1 MFMVIALAV
10 FSIICLTI
18 GVISSIREIRESTV
32 KSTIVENSILCTMW
46 IILIIFDILL
56 IIDKLFL

>member
-1 MFMVIALAV
+1 MVIALAV

-18 GVISSIREIRESTV
+18 GVISSIRKIRESTV
-32 KSTIVENSILCTMW
+32 KSTIVENSTLCTMW
-46 IILIIFDILL
+46 IILIIFDVIL

>member
-1 MFMVIALAV
+1 MVIALAV

>member
-10 FSIICLTI
+10 FAIICLTI
-18 GVISSIREIRESTV
+18 GVISSIRKIRESTD
-32 KSTIVENSILCTMW
+32 KSTIVENSTLCTMW
-46 IILIIFDILL
+46 IILIIFDVIL

>member
-1 MFMVIALAV
+1 MVIALAV

-18 GVISSIREIRESTV
+18 GVISSIREIHKNTV
-32 KSTIVENSILCTMW
+32 KSTIIENSVLCTIW
-46 IILIIFDILL
+46 IILIICDIIL

>member
-1 MFMVIALAV
+1 MVIALAV

-18 GVISSIREIRESTV
+18 GVITSIREIRESTV
-32 KSTIVENSILCTMW
+32 KSTIVENSALCTMW